1 MKKLFTTLTLVFAIS
16 AFAMAQ
22 SNSTTSEATKATTT
36 VNAADHSQST
46 NAADCTPEKM
56 KECKEGASSSKS
68 CCSSKSTSSNSSA
81 ASALGKEGDKAKTV
95 SIGASAKKSEK
106 SE

>member
-1 MKKLFTTLTLVFAIS
+1 MQEFINQKINPFLKNNYYEKLFTTLTLVFAIS

-46 NAADCTPEKM
+46 NAADCTPEK
-56 KECKEGASSSKS
+56 
-68 CCSSKSTSSNSSA
+68 
-81 ASALGKEGDKAKTV
+81 
-95 SIGASAKKSEK
+95 
-106 SE
+106 